1 VSYLLLDR
9 NTNWRI
15 FYLGS
20 MLKKKFEH
28 YNCYDSVTLV
38 YVAFKSFGKQLEA
51 STGSETDGSAFKSLL
66 LESDHME
73 VG

>member
-1 VSYLLLDR
+1 
-9 NTNWRI
+9 
-15 FYLGS
+15 